1 MIIWVWLNIER
12 YQSQNLTDLI
22 KFTQALEY
30 MQFRFK
36 SAHFPKHP
44 VSISSDTLGSS
55 ILRMSVFLFPVK
67 SRSVPN
73 YTSYNQKIPTA
84 QFSVGHMD
92 SSEAA
97 FDRVPKKA

>member
-1 MIIWVWLNIER
+1 MKIETLLFLQFLCNFKNSLNI
-12 YQSQNLTDLI
+12 
-22 KFTQALEY
+22 
-30 MQFRFK
+30 
-36 SAHFPKHP
+36 AHFPKHP

-55 ILRMSVFLFPVK
+55 ILRMSIFLSSVK

>member
-1 MIIWVWLNIER
+1 MQTTHQPNGSSLGSGE
-12 YQSQNLTDLI
+12 
-22 KFTQALEY
+22 ALSA
-30 MQFRFK
+30 MPRG

-44 VSISSDTLGSS
+44 VSISSDILGSS
-55 ILRMSVFLFPVK
+55 ILRMSVLLFAVK

>member
-1 MIIWVWLNIER
+1 MKRVVVKELLYFWL
-12 YQSQNLTDLI
+12 
-22 KFTQALEY
+22 F
-30 MQFRFK
+30 FK
-36 SAHFPKHP
+36 YYILFNTAHFPKHP